1 MPLLLEGGSH
11 LDNISE
17 LIPPF
22 VKKIIIIRVARKE
35 NGKNNAVQQVLVEK

>member
-22 VKKIIIIRVARKE
+22 VQKIIIIRVARKE